1 MPSQKQLRWSQL
13 RVGITV
19 IVAGVTLAVLVFLMC
34 GTGGFFSSRITL
46 VTYFDNAEGL
56 RNGQPVD
63 LQGVAIGN
71 VQSVRVSPDPKHA
84 DAPIEVVMRIS
95 KQYQPLVRQDA
106 KATILTA
113 GVLGESYVDL
123 DNRGATKPPV
133 VDGSIL
139 PSTNEPGLQ
148 DVVRSSQ
155 TTLKNLDVLVKRMDR
170 IVANVEQGKGTVG
183 ELLSDPTM
191 ANKANAILD

>member
-19 IVAGVTLAVLVFLMC
+19 IIASVTLAFLVFLMR
-34 GTGGFFSSRITL
+34 GNTGFFSSRVTIR
-46 VTYFDNAEGL
+46 TYFDNAEGL

-71 VQSVRVSPDPKHA
+71 VQSVRVTPDPKHA
-84 DAPIEVVMRIS
+84 EMPVEVIMRIN

-123 DNRGATKPPV
+123 DNRGASKPQPMR
-133 VDGSIL
+133 GY
-139 PSTNEPGLQ
+139 
-148 DVVRSSQ
+148 
-155 TTLKNLDVLVKRMDR
+155 
-170 IVANVEQGKGTVG
+170 
-183 ELLSDPTM
+183 DPP
-191 ANKANAILD
+191 LR